1 MKGLNVK
8 NVVVNGRLRL
18 MNKLKYALLEV
29 KDIFA
34 NMPMVN
40 KIFVLI
46 YLIIIFSIYFESIL
60 KGLLGV
66 IIFLLITFM
75 YMLIFLLI

>member
-1 MKGLNVK
+1 
-8 NVVVNGRLRL
+8 

-46 YLIIIFSIYFESIL
+46 YLIIIFSIYFKSIL
-60 KGLLGV
+60 KGVLGV
-66 IIFLLITFM
+66 IIFLLSTFM
-75 YMLIFLLI
+75 YMLILLLITKEV

>member
-1 MKGLNVK
+1 MN
-8 NVVVNGRLRL
+8 RL
-18 MNKLKYALLEV
+18 KHALLEV

-40 KIFVLI
+40 KIFILI
-46 YLIIIFSIYFESIL
+46 YLIICFSIYFESIL
-60 KGLLGV
+60 KGVLGV
-66 IIFLLITFM
+66 IIFLLSTFM

>member
-1 MKGLNVK
+1 
-8 NVVVNGRLRL
+8 

-46 YLIIIFSIYFESIL
+46 YLIIVFSIYFKSIL

-66 IIFLLITFM
+66 IIFLLSTFM

>member
-1 MKGLNVK
+1 
-8 NVVVNGRLRL
+8 
-18 MNKLKYALLEV
+18 MNRLKYALLEV

-40 KIFVLI
+40 KIFILI

-60 KGLLGV
+60 KGVLGV
-66 IIFLLITFM
+66 IIFLLSTFM
-75 YMLIFLLI
+75 YMLILLLIT

>member
-1 MKGLNVK
+1 MN
-8 NVVVNGRLRL
+8 RL
-18 MNKLKYALLEV
+18 KHALLEV

-40 KIFVLI
+40 KIFILI

-60 KGLLGV
+60 KGVLGTIMYLLSGFMFML
-66 IIFLLITFM
+66 IMLLIAKED
-75 YMLIFLLI
+75 

>member
-1 MKGLNVK
+1 
-8 NVVVNGRLRL
+8 

-60 KGLLGV
+60 KGVLGV
-66 IIFLLITFM
+66 IIFLLSTFM